1 MQLLAVNRVSLVSSN
16 IFMSRFTYILITF
29 TFRYPKET
37 MQLIAELA
45 QDIVGEY
52 REKRKIKLQ
61 RKVVKASDAASS
73 KVKGISKSCEFYHV
87 LSMREV

>member
-1 MQLLAVNRVSLVSSN
+1 
-16 IFMSRFTYILITF
+16 
-29 TFRYPKET
+29 

-61 RKVVKASDAASS
+61 RKVVEASDAASS

-87 LSMREV
+87 LSMKEV